1 MTKTRAF
8 LTKISGYAIFHA
20 FALLSSFIISELYFF
35 STKGVDFPNYFLY
48 IQYFLNDNTEL
59 LNNHGLFFYYM
70 NLIMIYLRSS
80 SLNSINEII
89 FFNTTIQ
96 TTNLLFYI
104 VGTLGLFK
112 LLKTYGYKKNTIY
125 MSLSVL
131 HFVPKIIE
139 MRILLKPE
147 ILVFALLPWIII
159 GINNYFQFKD
169 RKFLFLSL
177 FPLSLLL
184 TAKGSIAGMVILFL
198 LLMYKSKV
206 SKQNI
211 KELLI
216 FLIIFIIMCFAL
228 GFENYNSNEISFFEV
243 STTSNYDN
251 VAEFSFVYNLN
262 FWDFYF
268 SPVLGSHNDSFL
280 GITLLDTFGD
290 YFLVNLKSKDNYF
303 TYYQAEPFESFNRQH
318 IELIFALMFY
328 ILIFKTLEKKSEI
341 NIYLISPFIGIL
353 ILLMNSF
360 GIPDKNFDPTKG
372 DTLKVSYYGFFIGIC
387 LVFLLCEYLNKYKI
401 FGNLISI
408 MLIISC
414 LFLLGFPKTNYSEI
428 NNNIDTKI
436 QISLFCRPLSLVTMN
451 SQQSDCGSIEVKSC
465 EYNLYSNEAQNAIE
479 EEIPDGFTKVYRE
492 DTLSGEIVPNNELS
506 NFINEGGYSLTPVLK
521 ENELKYLNQNQT
533 LSLEKGSSF
542 INVSSIN
549 ECKEMISQ
557 GYEPSNNIIF
567 SFRKIPIINI
577 FYGLMTVFF
586 IFLSVKKRG
595 DRIEIV

>member
-1 MTKTRAF
+1 MTKTSTF

-216 FLIIFIIMCFAL
+216 FLIIFLIMCFAL
-228 GFENYNSNEISFFEV
+228 GFENYNANEISFFEV

-251 VAEFSFVYNLN
+251 VAEFSFLYNLN

-303 TYYQAEPFESFNRQH
+303 TYYQVEPFESFNRQH

-328 ILIFKTLEKKSEI
+328 ILIFKTLEKKTEI
-341 NIYLISPFIGIL
+341 NIYLISPLIGIL

-451 SQQSDCGSIEVKSC
+451 SQPSDCRSMEVKSC
-465 EYNLYSNEAQNAIE
+465 EYNLYSNEAQNTIE

-533 LSLEKGSSF
+533 LLLEKGSSF

-586 IFLSVKKRG
+586 IFLSVKKRSN
-595 DRIEIV
+595 RIEIV